1 MRIRDQRGFLLLE
14 VIFATMLVAIGLF
27 AIMEGLNRCLAAAR
41 SVNSY
46 AIVQN
51 LLANKSYEFRV
62 ERPTDYLDQ
71 EGTFEDYP
79 GYTWSRTLEEVD
91 PETPGFWLQTI
102 TVFWWER
109 GKLVS
114 DSVVEYKYLPEK
126 QR

>member
-1 MRIRDQRGFLLLE
+1 
-14 VIFATMLVAIGLF
+14 VAIGLF

-62 ERPTDYLDQ
+62 ERPSDYLDQ
-71 EGTFEDYP
+71 EGRFEDYP
-79 GYTWSRTLEEVD
+79 GYTWSRTLE
-91 PETPGFWLQTI
+91 QTDTEDLWKQTL

-109 GKLVS
+109 SKLVS
-114 DSVVEYKYLPEK
+114 DSVVEYKYLPQK

>member
-1 MRIRDQRGFLLLE
+1 MRVRDQRGFLLLE
-14 VIFATMLVAIGLF
+14 VIFATALVAIGLF

-62 ERPTDYLDQ
+62 ERPSDYQPQ
-71 EGTFEDYP
+71 EGRFEDYP
-79 GYTWSRTLEEVD
+79 GYTWSRDLEFTDTESL
-91 PETPGFWLQTI
+91 WKQTI

-109 GKLVS
+109 SKLVS
-114 DSVVEYKYLPEK
+114 DSIVEYKYLPEK

>member
-1 MRIRDQRGFLLLE
+1 MRVRDQRGFLLLE
-14 VIFATMLVAIGLF
+14 VIFATVLVAIGLL

-62 ERPTDYLDQ
+62 ERPLDYLDQ
-71 EGTFEDYP
+71 EGRFDDYP
-79 GYTWSRTLEEVD
+79 GYTWSRTFEQTDTDDL
-91 PETPGFWLQTI
+91 WKQTI

-109 GKLVS
+109 SKLAS
-114 DSVVEYKYLPEK
+114 DSVVEYKYLPQK